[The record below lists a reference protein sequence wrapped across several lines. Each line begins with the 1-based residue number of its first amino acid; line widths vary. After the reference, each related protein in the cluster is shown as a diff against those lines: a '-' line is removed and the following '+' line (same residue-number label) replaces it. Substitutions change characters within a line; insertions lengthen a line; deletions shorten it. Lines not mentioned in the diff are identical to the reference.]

1 MKALL
6 LFVISLFFTFSASA
20 TVFRINNS
28 PGSNAPY
35 TDLVTA
41 HSVAQDGDTLHIE
54 GSQMGYGSLTITK
67 RLVIIGPGYF
77 PAENPCSPMSLEAI
91 VDDFDLDPTVTAD
104 PFTGASGSEIRGITF
119 DSNSSS
125 RIVVRVSNVVIAQ
138 CRIRSEVFFPD
149 NLTSG
154 TQVMQ
159 CYFHGDGLSSTSSNT
174 GLNVTFVNNI
184 VNRSFSIVDNS
195 SGVIRHNLFLG
206 TGFNVEVF
214 NGEIRSNI
222 ATSTSSF
229 SVSTT
234 GVGTLSHNTAAA
246 GQFGAADG
254 NNTAAP
260 ATLFVTSNSTDGQ
273 YQLLPSATL
282 VKDNAHDGTDRGP
295 FGGSLPYVL
304 SGVPN
309 IPFIKDLE
317 TNAPN
322 YPSIPLEV
330 FIQAQS
336 GN

>member
-1 MKALL
+1 
-6 LFVISLFFTFSASA
+6 
-20 TVFRINNS
+20 
-28 PGSNAPY
+28 
-35 TDLVTA
+35 
-41 HSVAQDGDTLHIE
+41 IE
-54 GSQMGYGSLTITK
+54 GSQQDYGSLVITK

-77 PAENPCSPMSLEAI
+77 TAENPCTPMSLDA
-91 VDDFDLDPTVTAD
+91 VVNDFSLEPTVTAD
-104 PFTGASGSEIRGITF
+104 PFTGAAGTEIRGLSF
-119 DSNSSS
+119 NSNSTS
-125 RIVVRVSNVVIAQ
+125 RIDISVSNVIIAQ
-138 CRIRSEVFFPD
+138 CRIRTEVYFPD

-159 CYFHGDGLSSTSSNT
+159 CYFDGDGLGSTSTNT

-184 VNRSFSIVDNS
+184 VDNSFNIVDNS

-206 TGFNVEVF
+206 NSFNVEVF

-222 ATSTSSF
+222 ATSTNSF
-229 SVSTT
+229 TISTT
-234 GVGTLSHNTAAA
+234 GAGTLSHNTGGA
-246 GQFGAADG
+246 GQFGTADG
-254 NNTAAP
+254 NNTAA
-260 ATLFVTSNSTDGQ
+260 ANTLFITSNSTDGQ
-273 YQLLPSATL
+273 YQLLASAIL

-322 YPSIPLEV
+322 YPSIPLNV